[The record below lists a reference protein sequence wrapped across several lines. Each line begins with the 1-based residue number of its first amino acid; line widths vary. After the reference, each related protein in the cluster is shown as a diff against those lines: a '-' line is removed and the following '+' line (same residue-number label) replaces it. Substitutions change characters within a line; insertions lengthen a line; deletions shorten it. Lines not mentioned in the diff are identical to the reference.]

1 MTQLLFR
8 NLDLLDPHWDS
19 PRGGYEV
26 LVEGDT
32 IREVSDKP
40 IKAAGASVI
49 DCGRRVL
56 MPGLIDSHVH
66 VYLSEVYIRRLEE
79 VPLTLMTARATEICR
94 NMLARGFT
102 TVRDTGGADWGIKIA
117 LESGL
122 IAGPRLFIAGRAIG
136 PTSGHSD
143 ARRRTDLGAPC
154 KCCNAMA
161 FCMEIAD
168 GADQVRKA
176 AREQIRQGADQIKI
190 MVSGGVASPYDP
202 LDSRQYTLDEIA
214 AAVEEATAFGKYTQA
229 HAYTPDAIQRAIGQG
244 VRTIEH
250 GNLIDDASAKMMASK
265 GAYLVAN
272 LVAYYAMKERAQEFG
287 MGADMLAKNDMVIDG
302 GLKSLEICKRAG
314 VKVGLRQ
321 RPAGPADGRP
331 EPRVP
336 AAQRSAVADRDRAPG
351 DAGRRRD
358 RAHGGQARRGGA
370 RRLRRSHRRRRRS
383 AQEPGPVPGAGRAS
397 LGDHEGRQ
405 VLQEQADLIPWR
417 RSPTRGAWDAGRST
431 PSRGSRWRISSRR
444 WWR

>member
-1 MTQLLFR
+1 MSQLLFR
-8 NLDLLDPHWDS
+8 NLDLLDPRWEA

-32 IREVSDKP
+32 IREVSDRP
-40 IKAAGASVI
+40 IKAAAASVI
-49 DCGRRVL
+49 DCGGRVL

-79 VPLTLMTARATEICR
+79 VPLTLMTARAADICR

-102 TVRDTGGADWGIKIA
+102 TARDTGGADWGIKIA

-122 IAGPRLFIAGRAIG
+122 IPGPRLFIAGRAIG

-143 ARRRTDLGAPC
+143 SRRRTDYAGAPC

-176 AREQIRQGADQIKI
+176 AREQIRLGADQIKI

-202 LDSRQYTLDEIA
+202 LDSKQYTLDEIS
-214 AAVEEATAFGKYTQA
+214 AAVEEAQAFGKYTQA
-229 HAYTPDAIQRAIGQG
+229 HAYTPEAIQRAVGQG

-250 GNLIDDASAKMMASK
+250 GNLIDDASAQMMAEK
-265 GAYLVAN
+265 GAYMVAN
-272 LVAYYAMKERAQEFG
+272 LVAYYAMRERAKEFG
-287 MGADMLAKNDMVIDG
+287 MNPDMLAKNEMVIDG

-314 VKVGLRQ
+314 VKVGYGSDLLGQLMVDQSREFLLRSEVLSPIEIVRQ
-321 RPAGPADGRP
+321 ATLVGAEIVRMEGRLG
-331 EPRVP
+331 VI
-336 AAQRSAVADRDRAPG
+336 
-351 DAGRRRD
+351 
-358 RAHGGQARRGGA
+358 
-370 RRLRRSHRRRRRS
+370 
-383 AQEPGPVPGAGRAS
+383 EPGAIADLLVIDGDPLKN
-397 LGDHEGRQ
+397 LG
-405 VLQEQADLIPWR
+405 LFQEQ
-417 RSPTRGAWDAGRST
+417 GRHLSAIMQNGRFFKNRLT
-431 PSRGSRWRISSRR
+431 
-444 WWR
+444 